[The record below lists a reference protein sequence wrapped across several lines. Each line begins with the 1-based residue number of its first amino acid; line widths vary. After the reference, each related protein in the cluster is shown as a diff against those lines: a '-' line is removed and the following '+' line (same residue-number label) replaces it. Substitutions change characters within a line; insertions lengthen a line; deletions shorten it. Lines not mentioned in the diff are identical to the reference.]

1 MKRKIIILFII
12 VIFAT
17 SSAFAKQNKCE
28 VHFLD
33 TGQSDC
39 ILIKTDI
46 KNYLIDTGAA
56 YYSDKILKYLDLNGI
71 NKVDTLILTH
81 YHDDHYGGL
90 LKIADSRKINKV
102 LLPMHNNKIK
112 FSIYKELT
120 KRGVAVK
127 YISNNYILK
136 EGRVNLKVIA
146 PLKKD
151 KKIENNNSIVLQG
164 EIDGIS
170 YFFAAD
176 CEMEEEDYMV
186 KMNNINCCDILKVP
200 HHGLNTSSTESFLK
214 KVSPKVAIVTC
225 NGVESPE
232 GKAMSRISETGSII
246 LRTDLQ
252 GNIVIK
258 NGILNMSKLDLNIKI
273 K

>member
-1 MKRKIIILFII
+1 MKKRIIVLLII
-12 VIFAT
+12 VIFVT
-17 SSAFAKQNKCE
+17 SNGFAKQNKYE

-46 KNYLIDTGAA
+46 KNYLIDTGAE
-56 YYSDKILKYLDLNGI
+56 YYSDKILKYLKSNGI
-71 NKVDTLILTH
+71 DKVDTLILTH

-90 LKIADSRKINKV
+90 IKIADSIKINKV
-102 LLPMHNNKIK
+102 FLPMHNDKVK
-112 FSIYKELT
+112 YSLYKELAN
-120 KRGVAVK
+120 RGVDVK
-127 YISNNYILK
+127 CISNNYILK
-136 EGRVNLKVIA
+136 EGRMNLKAIA
-146 PLKKD
+146 PFKED

-176 CEMEEEDYMV
+176 CEKEEEENMIKV
-186 KMNNINCCDILKVP
+186 NNIKCCDILKVP
-200 HHGLNTSSTESFLK
+200 HHGLNTSSTESLLK
-214 KVSPKVAIVTC
+214 KVSPKVAIITC
-225 NGVESPE
+225 NGIESPE
-232 GKAMSRISETGSII
+232 VKVMNRINETGSIV

-258 NGILNMSKLDLNIKI
+258 NGILKMSKLDLNIRI

>member
-1 MKRKIIILFII
+1 VKRKIIILFII
-12 VIFAT
+12 VILAT
-17 SSAFAKQNKCE
+17 STAFAKQSKYE

-46 KNYLIDTGAA
+46 KNYLIDTGAE
-56 YYSDKILKYLDLNGI
+56 YYSDKILKYLNSNGI
-71 NKVDTLILTH
+71 NKIDTLILTH

-90 LKIADSRKINKV
+90 IKIVDSRKVNKV
-102 LLPMHNNKIK
+102 FLPMHNNKMK
-112 FSIYKELT
+112 YSIYKELN
-120 KRGVAVK
+120 KRGVDVK
-127 YISNNYILK
+127 YISNNYTLK
-136 EGRVNLKVIA
+136 DGRVNLKAIV
-146 PLKKD
+146 PFKED
-151 KKIENNNSIVLQG
+151 KRVENNNSIVLQG
-164 EIDGIS
+164 EIDGIR

-176 CEMEEEDYMV
+176 CEKEEEEYMI
-186 KMNNINCCDILKVP
+186 KMNNINCCDILKVS

-232 GKAMSRISETGSII
+232 VKVMNRISEAGSII
-246 LRTDLQ
+246 VRTDLQ

-258 NGILNMSKLDLNIKI
+258 NGILKMSKLDLNIKI